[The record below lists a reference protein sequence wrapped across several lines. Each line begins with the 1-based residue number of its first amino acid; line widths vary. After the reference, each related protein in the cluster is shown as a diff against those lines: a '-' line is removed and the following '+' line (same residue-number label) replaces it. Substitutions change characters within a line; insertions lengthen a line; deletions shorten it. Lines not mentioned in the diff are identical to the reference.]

1 MDILPFCA
9 RPAGPCRPCLF
20 SPCIFLPSCNSR
32 SFYTTGLLT
41 SLKVALCSTHW
52 LGRSFFTLS
61 GFACWWFL
69 CWCILCLTYACI
81 VDRRLNALE
90 ELIFSHW
97 TLGAAHFTYSL
108 STDSL
113 STDLRRLTCTQR
125 LLRSTYVFYGGA
137 INFFFESSSP
147 FRVVAGVA
155 WLVLLGRQALGVG
168 MCQRNTG
175 RPRVAAM

>member
-1 MDILPFCA
+1 MSPLPFLTLHLSA
-9 RPAGPCRPCLF
+9 IVQFALFLHYRFPYVAQSRALFNSLTGP
-20 SPCIFLPSCNSR
+20 
-32 SFYTTGLLT
+32 LL
-41 SLKVALCSTHW
+41 
-52 LGRSFFTLS
+52 FFTLS

-175 RPRVAAM
+175 RPRVTAM